1 METNKSM
8 QSSLAEKLN
17 KMNGMFNLKHEKS
30 IDSLIAISRVVFAF
44 TLLFVGAFLYKL
56 FTINPDTNHFRQVL
70 SGVNILPL
78 YKEHFTAFLC
88 MCVYDV
94 LRLLLIGAVMFFF
107 TAFLKSLDRTDPF
120 KNLKSKEH
128 ITLVA
133 FFALLFFVADGVG
146 SIHLSYFEELLTPG
160 ANIRIFHFEY
170 LMLAYFLN
178 VFAFIFKKGVDLNNE
193 IDLVI

>member
-30 IDSLIAISRVVFAF
+30 IDSLIAISRVVFVF
-44 TLLFVGAFLYKL
+44 TLLFLGAFFYKL
-56 FTINPDTNHFRQVL
+56 FTITSDTNHFRQVL
-70 SGVNILPL
+70 SGVDILPL
-78 YKEHFTAFLC
+78 YKEHFSAFIC

-146 SIHLSYFEELLTPG
+146 SIHLNYFEELLAPG
-160 ANIRIFHFEY
+160 ANIRMFHFEY

>member
-1 METNKSM
+1 METNKSKT
-8 QSSLAEKLN
+8 SLAEKLN
-17 KMNGMFNLKHEKS
+17 GMNGIFNLKHEKS

-44 TLLFVGAFLYKL
+44 TLLFLGAFFYKL

-78 YKEHFTAFLC
+78 YKEHFTTFMC
-88 MCVYDV
+88 MCVHDV
-94 LRLLLIGAVMFFF
+94 LRLLLIGMVMFYF
-107 TAFLKSLDRTDPF
+107 TAFLKSLDRKDPF
-120 KNLKSKEH
+120 RNLKSKEH

-133 FFALLFFVADGVG
+133 FFALLFFVADGLG
-146 SIHLSYFEELLTPG
+146 SIHLSYYEELLTPG
-160 ANIRIFHFEY
+160 ATIRIFHFEY